1 MVAHGPWIRY
11 HWDATLCTTQTFIL
25 MVWRENQ
32 SHLSLSCLDTNLLVA
47 KHQAISFTSWAIFL
61 KVRIS
66 KIGLP
71 HRSAEPETPAQMCT
85 RAVKRDLFLHDPLLQ
100 QPHRVHMNCQQSEA
114 VAYLILKKNEEFGQW
129 RYNTT
134 FVNQKSQTWHV
145 VLQQI
150 HLKGSRLGLGFMKGT
165 FDI

>member
-1 MVAHGPWIRY
+1 MVAHRPWIRC
-11 HWDATLCTTQTFIL
+11 HWDATSCTTHTFIL
-25 MVWRENQ
+25 MVWRGNQ
-32 SHLSLSCLDTNLLVA
+32 SHLSLSCLDTNLMVA

-100 QPHRVHMNCQQSEA
+100 QPIGYTWTLSA
-114 VAYLILKKNEEFGQW
+114 VRGRRLFYILKKKKEYDQW
-129 RYNTT
+129 WYNTI
-134 FVNQKSQTWHV
+134 FVNQNFK
-145 VLQQI
+145 LDN
-150 HLKGSRLGLGFMKGT
+150 HLKGHEKSNFP
-165 FDI
+165 